1 MFTKKYY
8 FKNIVWIIESRAGSF
23 LFAFLV
29 LLLALDLFFPLPEPK
44 EFSKVIYAKNGSLLS
59 AYLTRDS
66 KWRMKSSLDEVTPD
80 LLTAIIEKEDK
91 WFYWHF
97 GINPI
102 AVTRAFFQNVSSG
115 RRVSGASTIT
125 MQLARMLEP
134 SSRTYGKKFLEMLRA
149 LQLEMRYSKQEILE
163 MYLSM
168 LPYGGNIEGVKS
180 ASYVYFNRPPDKLS
194 LSQSILLAVIPNDP
208 NSFRLDKNATNAVRM
223 RNLWIKKYDANN
235 TFTKR
240 DLIDAMNEPVSSSR
254 YQVKNEAPHFS
265 NYVAQHFT
273 GDNIKSSLDYQIQ
286 KTAERLLSNYVNR
299 VKSKNVSNGSLL
311 IIDNKNNSVV
321 GYCGSADFND
331 AASSGQVNGVI
342 ALRSPGSTLKPALYT
357 LAFDNGILTP
367 EMRLLDTP
375 TDINGYEPENYDQKF
390 NGEVTAKFAL
400 VNSLNIPA
408 VRLLQNIG
416 LEKFVSFL
424 TKSGFADIEKQKR
437 DLGLS
442 VILGGCG
449 IRLEQLTKLFAAF
462 SHNGKLLPLN
472 YLAKSANDE
481 NIGIKLFSPDASYIT
496 SQILTSNER
505 PDFPAEFLYTT
516 NLPKI
521 AWKTGTSYGKR
532 DAWAIGYNPDY
543 TVGVWMGNFDG
554 TGAPELSGAE
564 MAVPLLFEIFN
575 AIDYKP
581 RKKWFDRPKDV
592 TERDVCAE
600 TGLLLT
606 ESCDHYLKDY
616 FIKRVSPK
624 TKCNLYKKIYVDEKE
639 TIQYCPE
646 CLPNKGYKKVNY
658 PMHSAELTLW
668 YLKNKIVFKR
678 PPPHN
683 PTCQAK
689 RSGGGPLILSPS
701 ADYEY
706 FIEENSKQQI
716 LLQAASDASIKIQYW
731 YINDQF
737 YKSCKPGDRIFFQ
750 PQKGILNITCL
761 DDLGRRAKIKTK
773 VTIY

>member
-1 MFTKKYY
+1 MFTKKYN
-8 FKNIVWIIESRAGSF
+8 FKNIVWIIESRASS
-23 LFAFLV
+23 LLYV
-29 LLLALDLFFPLPEPK
+29 SLILLLALDLFFPLPEQK

-66 KWRMKSSLDEVTPD
+66 KWRMKSSIDEVTPD

-102 AVTRAFFQNVSSG
+102 AVTRALLQNVSSG
-115 RRVSGASTIT
+115 TRVSGASTIT

-149 LQLEMRYSKQEILE
+149 FQLELHYSKQEILE
-163 MYLSM
+163 MYLSL
-168 LPYGGNIEGVKS
+168 LPYGGNIEGIKS

-208 NSFRLDKNATNAVRM
+208 NSFRLDKDAAKAVKM

-235 TFTKR
+235 IFIKR
-240 DLIDAMNEPVSSSR
+240 DLIDAINEPVSVSR

-265 NYVAQHFT
+265 NYIAQHFS
-273 GDNIKSSLDYQIQ
+273 GDNIRTSLDFQIQ

-299 VKSKNVSNGSLL
+299 VKSKNVSNGSLI
-311 IIDNKNNSVV
+311 IIDNKTNSVV

-331 AASSGQVNGVI
+331 VASSGQVNGVL

-390 NGEVTAKFAL
+390 NGEVSAKYAL

-416 LEKFVSFL
+416 LEKFISFL
-424 TKSGFADIEKQKR
+424 SKSGFSDIEKQKR
-437 DLGLS
+437 ELGLS

-449 IRLEQLTKLFAAF
+449 IRLEQLAKLFAALAN
-462 SHNGKLLPLN
+462 NGKLQSLN
-472 YLAKSANDE
+472 YLTENTNDE
-481 NIGIKLFSPDASYIT
+481 SNGIKLFSPSASYIT
-496 SQILTSNER
+496 SQILSSNER

-532 DAWAIGYNPDY
+532 DAWAVGYNPDY

-581 RKKWFDRPKDV
+581 RKKWFDKHKDV
-592 TERDVCAE
+592 LERDVCSE
-600 TGLLLT
+600 TGLLLM
-606 ESCDHYLKDY
+606 ENCEHYIKDY
-616 FIKRVSPK
+616 SIKRVSPK
-624 TKCNLYKKIYVDEKE
+624 TKCNLYKKFYVDEKE

-646 CLPNKGYKKVNY
+646 CLPNEDYKKVNY
-658 PMHSAELTLW
+658 PIYSAELTLW

-683 PTCQAK
+683 PVCQAK
-689 RSGGGPLILSPS
+689 RSGDGPLILSPS

-706 FIEENSKQQI
+706 FLEENSKQQI
-716 LLQAASDASIKIQYW
+716 LLQAASDASVKTQYW

-737 YKSCKPGDRIFFQ
+737 YKACKPGDRIFFQ
-750 PQKGILNITCL
+750 PEEGILSITCM
-761 DDLGRRAKIKTK
+761 DDVGRKTK
-773 VTIY
+773 ILTRVIIY

>member
-1 MFTKKYY
+1 MFTKKYN
-8 FKNIVWIIESRAGSF
+8 FKNIVWILESRASSF
-23 LFAFLV
+23 LFAFII

-44 EFSKVIYAKNGSLLS
+44 EFSKVIYAQNGSLLS
-59 AYLTRDS
+59 AYLTKDS
-66 KWRMKSSLDEVTPD
+66 KWRMKTSLDEVTPD

-208 NSFRLDKNATNAVRM
+208 NSFRLDKDAANAVVM
-223 RNLWIKKYDANN
+223 RNLWIKKYTSNN
-235 TFTKR
+235 TFNKR
-240 DLIDAMNEPVSSSR
+240 DLIDALNEPVSTSR

-265 NYVAQHFT
+265 NYLAQHFA

-299 VKSKNVSNGSLL
+299 VKSKNVSNGSLI
-311 IIDNKNNSVV
+311 IIDNKSNSVV

-357 LAFDNGILTP
+357 LAFDNGMLTP

-449 IRLEQLTKLFAAF
+449 IRLEQLAKLFAAF
-462 SHNGKLLPLN
+462 AHNGKLHPLN
-472 YLAKSANDE
+472 YLDKNANDE
-481 NIGIKLFSPDASYIT
+481 SNAIKLFSPSASYIT

-532 DAWAIGYNPDY
+532 DAWAVGYNPDY

-581 RKKWFDRPKDV
+581 RKKWFAQPKDV
-592 TERDVCAE
+592 LERDVCSE

-606 ESCDHYLKDY
+606 ENCEHYIKDY
-616 FIKRVSPK
+616 SIKRVSPK
-624 TKCNLYKKIYVDEKE
+624 TKCNLDKKFYVDEKE

-646 CLPNKGYKKVNY
+646 CLPNEGYKKVNY

-668 YLKNKIVFKR
+668 YLKNKIVFRR
-678 PPPHN
+678 PPAHN
-683 PTCQAK
+683 PMCQAK
-689 RSGGGPLILSPS
+689 RSGDGPLILSPS

-761 DDLGRRAKIKTK
+761 DDLGRKAKIKTK